1 MLTSPVPSA
10 PPQTSLPDVLEFLE
24 LLWAVVHGVETR
36 SRRMSTHIGVT
47 GKQRL
52 VLRIVGL
59 FPDRPAGELARILHI
74 HPSTLTVLAQR
85 LIGQG
90 LLRRTEGLHD
100 RRRVMYS
107 LTARGA
113 RINATHEGTVE
124 SAVEAA
130 LRGVTAEQ
138 RAATRHVL
146 LRIADH
152 LLQAV
157 PKPAPPRRRRGSSP
171 RRASPTNR

>member
-1 MLTSPVPSA
+1 
-10 PPQTSLPDVLEFLE
+10 
-24 LLWAVVHGVETR
+24 
-36 SRRMSTHIGVT
+36 
-47 GKQRL
+47 

-59 FPDRPAGELARILHI
+59 FPGRPAGELARILHI

-90 LLRRTEGLHD
+90 LLRRTEGVED
-100 RRRVMYS
+100 RRRVTYS

-152 LLQAV
+152 LQAY
-157 PKPAPPRRRRGSSP
+157 PEPAPPRRARQSSSRRSSGTK
-171 RRASPTNR
+171 R

>member
-1 MLTSPVPSA
+1 MPTSPLPPSR
-10 PPQTSLPDVLEFLE
+10 PQTSLPDVLEFLE

-36 SRRMSTHIGVT
+36 SRRMSAHIGVT

-59 FPDRPAGELARILHI
+59 FPERPAGELARILHI

-85 LIGQG
+85 LIEQG
-90 LLRRTEGLHD
+90 LLRRAEGIDD
-100 RRRVMYS
+100 RRRVTYS
-107 LTARGA
+107 LTARGS

-152 LLQAV
+152 LQAF
-157 PKPAPPRRRRGSSP
+157 PEPASPRRRRGSSP
-171 RRASPTNR
+171 RRLPGSNR